1 MDFSMK
7 ILIADDYSSMRRI
20 LKTSLKQIGFYNF
33 IEADDGSSAME
44 LLKYHK
50 IGLIISDWEMP
61 KMKGIDFLKAVRC
74 DPEYEDIPFL
84 MVTAEKMPENIMDA
98 IEAGVSNYVVKPFS
112 IEVLTNKINQIFKE
126 A

>member
-1 MDFSMK
+1 MK
-7 ILIADDYSSMRRI
+7 ILIADDYSSMRQI
-20 LKTSLKQIGFYNF
+20 LKTALKQIGFYNF

-61 KMKGIDFLKAVRC
+61 EMKGIDFLKAVRY

-112 IEVLTNKINQIFKE
+112 VEVLTNKINQIFKE
-126 A
+126 S